1 MKGGI
6 VERMLYIF
14 LFFCLILGVIL
25 LLFYDDNNG
34 KPENELEIS
43 DLIPVLETIRMDT
56 SNRTEKEVLTRT
68 IEILN
73 GLDEE
78 GYVYEQ

>member
-1 MKGGI
+1 
-6 VERMLYIF
+6 MLYIF
-14 LFFCLILGVIL
+14 LFLCLILGVIL